1 MTFYSQSG
9 EDVYIYERYFKD
21 KKNGVFLELGA
32 MNGVIYSNTKFFED
46 TLHWSG
52 VLIEPHPGMFRTLQS
67 NRPGSKCY
75 NCAVSDEQADIT
87 MLINP
92 YVPAVSSIE
101 NTAYGPFIYG
111 RKKGWHEHSYKINVK
126 TRRLGDILKDAKVT
140 HIDFFSLDVEGH
152 EYEVLKTMDWS
163 IPIHVQVKIIL
174 FLIDRVLITDK
185 YTLHV
190 FIAHEVSI

>member
-1 MTFYSQSG
+1 
-9 EDVYIYERYFKD
+9 
-21 KKNGVFLELGA
+21 

-52 VLIEPHPGMFRTLQS
+52 VLIEPHPGMFRTLQG

-163 IPIHVQVKIIL
+163 IPIHVLLIEQFDDDPNKENICSLLTEKGFVK
-174 FLIDRVLITDK
+174 DGRC
-185 YTLHV
+185 
-190 FIAHEVSI
+190 AHNELWVRGNSAPCTS